1 MTKFR
6 IEILHKFNKYGE
18 ESKTFYPQVLDGEK
32 YKYLT
37 QKTVYLVP
45 SGLEAAIEYIL
56 TDEIIIDGFTKTECN
71 NFHMAETRIR
81 HYQSEHLPLKE
92 QKRTYEYLDL

>member
-1 MTKFR
+1 MQKFR

-18 ESKTFYPQVLDGEK
+18 ESKTYYPQVLDGEK

-37 QKTVYLVP
+37 QKTVYKTP
-45 SGLEAAIEYIL
+45 TGLENIIEYLL

-71 NFHMAETRIR
+71 NYPMALTRIR
-81 HYQSEHLPLKE
+81 HYQSEHLPLNE
-92 QKRTYEYLDL
+92 QKRTYEYL